1 MITQIRA
8 ICVVLLSL
16 LSLVPAALCTL
27 PTRCELEL
35 LEVPGKCFQ
44 VLACA
49 TERPRVSGEQR
60 CDVLSEQ
67 AACAAFQ
74 RGHVCVTSG

>member
-16 LSLVPAALCTL
+16 LSLVPAAPRSL

-35 LEVPGKCFQ
+35 SEVPGKHFQ

-49 TERPRVSGEQR
+49 TERLRVCSWGRLPVLPSGR
-60 CDVLSEQ
+60 
-67 AACAAFQ
+67 AM
-74 RGHVCVTSG
+74 